1 MTVAHAGKGWRLA
14 PSLVALEAEFDAA
27 WPRRSRAS
35 DGSIGDAAH
44 RRRRSDH
51 NPSSGF
57 VHGIDITDDPRNGPD
72 VSVVARQIAA
82 RRDPRLEYV
91 ISDAEIWE
99 RQTGRWRRYTGA
111 NPHRHHA
118 HFSIRH
124 TAQARNDLS
133 PWLTPV
139 RAPSTS
145 AAPTVAPAV
154 PTPPVVASPRPPLLF
169 APEEDDEMRII
180 QHAPTGAA
188 RLSNGGML
196 FDLIAE
202 GYNYYRNELGVRV
215 VVCDQLRWDI
225 EHACHAD
232 GNALNRELKR

>member
-14 PSLVALEAEFDAA
+14 PSLVALEAEFDAT

-44 RRRRSDH
+44 RQRRSDH

-111 NPHRHHA
+111 NSHRHHA

-139 RAPSTS
+139 RVPSAS
-145 AAPTVAPAV
+145 PTVAPTA
-154 PTPPVVASPRPPLLF
+154 PPSVAAAPSRPGLF
-169 APEEDDEMRII
+169 APEEDDDTMRII
-180 QHAPTGAA
+180 QHTSGAA
-188 RLSNGGML
+188 RLSHGGML
-196 FDLIAE
+196 FNLTAASYD
-202 GYNYYRNELGVRV
+202 YYRGRSVEV
-215 VVCDQLRWDI
+215 VVCNQAAWDI
-225 EHACHAD
+225 EHAAHVD
-232 GNALNRELKR
+232 GDAMRSELAR